1 MAYAGIATLA
11 SYMFFRIFS
20 LNKYWSCLVSS
31 TLFGIHPT
39 AFTNV
44 ILWSILLLNT
54 IITDSCPRNAWISKC
69 QWGQLQVQFLLSKE
83 NLASS
88 LSFLFVVHWHEKYKD
103 NWFLYRKQW
112 ISMYSSFDKSLKV
125 DRLFIEYKQISDIE
139 K

>member
-1 MAYAGIATLA
+1 MAYACNL
-11 SYMFFRIFS
+11 SLVHVFFVIFS

-54 IITDSCPRNAWISKC
+54 IITDSCPGTPENRSVNGDNLKFNFCC
-69 QWGQLQVQFLLSKE
+69 QTKTSRP
-83 NLASS
+83 